1 MAGKGRK
8 RREKNYKAAH
18 GGYTALPPPPK
29 SSQLDALPFKLR
41 QIISFTKHQNDS
53 PGLPKDKKLD
63 DGHVKKDG
71 HVTNVKQEDT
81 SEQLKAPQHSDE
93 ELDRN
98 DKNKKKRKRKEV
110 KDLRFAMEE
119 DKTSTQL
126 KRRERKKKYLESKKK
141 KHKKSQEDD
150 NLEFPG
156 QEKIKFGDIV
166 QAPPK
171 LSFIPK
177 ASKISQDAS
186 HERLRLR
193 AIEDYRSR
201 KGWTSRPGNH
211 RPPPVTASDP

>member
-8 RREKNYKAAH
+8 RREKNYRAAH
-18 GGYTALPPPPK
+18 GGSSALPPPPK

-53 PGLPKDKKLD
+53 PVLSKDKKFD
-63 DGHVKKDG
+63 HGHAQNG
-71 HVTNVKQEDT
+71 DT
-81 SEQLKAPQHSDE
+81 SEPLKAPEHRDE
-93 ELDRN
+93 QLNAN
-98 DKNKKKRKRKEV
+98 DDNKNKKKRKRKEV

-119 DKTSTQL
+119 DKTKSQL
-126 KRRERKKKYLESKKK
+126 KKKERKKKYEAKKK
-141 KHKKSQEDD
+141 KHKKVDEDELLD
-150 NLEFPG
+150 FPG

-171 LSFIPK
+171 LSYIPK
-177 ASKISQDAS
+177 AFKISQDAS

-211 RPPPVTASDP
+211 RPPPVTTEDP

>member
-8 RREKNYKAAH
+8 RREKNYRAAH
-18 GGYTALPPPPK
+18 GGSTALPPPPK

-41 QIISFTKHQNDS
+41 QIMNFTKHQNDS
-53 PGLPKDKKLD
+53 PGLSKDKKFD
-63 DGHVKKDG
+63 DGHVK
-71 HVTNVKQEDT
+71 NVKQGDT

-93 ELDRN
+93 QLSEND

-110 KDLRFAMEE
+110 KDLRFALDE
-119 DKTSTQL
+119 DKTNSQL
-126 KRRERKKKYLESKKK
+126 KKKERKKKYEAKKK
-141 KHKKSQEDD
+141 KHKKVEEDEI
-150 NLEFPG
+150 LEFPG

-171 LSFIPK
+171 LSFNPK
-177 ASKISQDAS
+177 GFKISQDAS

-201 KGWTSRPGNH
+201 KAWASRPGNH
-211 RPPPVTASDP
+211 RPPPVTTSES

>member
-8 RREKNYKAAH
+8 RREKNYRAAH
-18 GGYTALPPPPK
+18 GGSTALPPPPK

-53 PGLPKDKKLD
+53 PVLSKDKKLD
-63 DGHVKKDG
+63 QGHAQ
-71 HVTNVKQEDT
+71 NEDT
-81 SEQLKAPQHSDE
+81 SEPLKAPECRDE
-93 ELDRN
+93 QLNAN
-98 DKNKKKRKRKEV
+98 DDNKNKKKRKRKEV

-119 DKTSTQL
+119 DKTNSQL
-126 KRRERKKKYLESKKK
+126 KKKERKKKYEAKKK
-141 KHKKSQEDD
+141 KHKKVEEDEILD
-150 NLEFPG
+150 FPG

-171 LSFIPK
+171 LSYIPK
-177 ASKISQDAS
+177 AFKISQDAS

-193 AIEDYRSR
+193 AIENYRSR

-211 RPPPVTASDP
+211 RPPPVTTEDP